1 MMLNIAIAILLY
13 PGLALALVLALLLSL
28 LSERRVPLAR
38 LPGVRALRSLDGL
51 AACASML
58 LAAIALALLPWP
70 YHPAP
75 GWWLIGQPIAFW
87 CALEGAFLVG
97 QFPGLLAPSALA
109 ARAAAREL
117 QVSVAGRCLFW
128 LAVGTVLW
136 GGPSWSLAVLPGR
149 LLVGIAGLLALPAAI
164 GIGPFGAELSLSAAG
179 AEEGL
184 DEATVGL
191 VRLARGVRGAA
202 ALAALLI
209 SLAPLALGPVIPPAL
224 SASTTIRLDPWIV
237 LLLDVALFTVI
248 AALLRQITLVMPRLT
263 LSAALRWCWWRAL
276 PLALAG
282 LIYLIVI

>member
-1 MMLNIAIAILLY
+1 MIVNIAVSILLY
-13 PGLALALVLALLLSL
+13 PGLALALVLALLLVL
-28 LSERRVPLAR
+28 LTERRIPLGR
-38 LPGVRALRSLDGL
+38 LPGARALRSLSGL

-70 YHPAP
+70 YHPVP
-75 GWWLIGQPIAFW
+75 GWSLIGQPIVFW

-97 QFPGLLAPSALA
+97 QLPGLLAPSSLA

-117 QVSVAGRCLFW
+117 QMSVAGRCLFW
-128 LAVGTVLW
+128 LAIASILW
-136 GGPSWSLAVLPGR
+136 GGSSWSLVALPGR

-164 GIGPFGAELSLSAAG
+164 GIGPFAPEHSLSAAG

-191 VRLARGVRGAA
+191 VRLARSVRGAA
-202 ALAALLI
+202 ALAALVVA
-209 SLAPLALGPVIPPAL
+209 SVPLALESPIPPAI
-224 SASTTIRLDPWIV
+224 SANMVLHLEPWMI
-237 LLLDVALFTVI
+237 LLLRVALFTVV
-248 AALLRQITLVMPRLT
+248 AALLRQITLAIPRLT
-263 LSAALRWCWWRAL
+263 LPAALHWCWWRAL